1 MSSKTKIA
9 KADVIIS
16 GGGVA
21 GLALAALL
29 GQAGL
34 DIHIIDP
41 APPQPLKDTVPSAR
55 TVALMQSSLNV
66 IKSTGI
72 WDKIEEFANPLR
84 TMRIIDAN
92 GDTIDT
98 DFEANDLGMPQFGF
112 NIPNSVLRSALYEI
126 VKKLPSVTWHSDVLK
141 YYRANNFIEVD
152 LSDKTITGSLLV
164 GVDGKKS
171 KVRQI
176 AGIDCKIKDYEQS
189 AITCI
194 VAHSRSHNDTAT
206 EFHRSAGPLA
216 FVPLPG
222 NRSSVVWIEPSERAN
237 RIIKLRKNEFT
248 TTLQDAGKSILG
260 ALELQSTPEAWPIT
274 SLKADRLTAPRV
286 ALAAEAA
293 HVMSPVTAQGLN
305 LSLRDIAALAETIVD
320 AARAGLDIGS
330 EIVLNKYERRRIPDI
345 KTRVFGVDGMNSI
358 IKTEFGFVRGL
369 RRSGLKTVSSVPPL
383 KKFAMRHG
391 LAPDIDAG
399 RLMKGEA
406 L

>member
-1 MSSKTKIA
+1 M
-9 KADVIIS
+9 
-16 GGGVA
+16 
-21 GLALAALL
+21 
-29 GQAGL
+29 
-34 DIHIIDP
+34 
-41 APPQPLKDTVPSAR
+41 
-55 TVALMQSSLNV
+55 
-66 IKSTGI
+66 
-72 WDKIEEFANPLR
+72 
-84 TMRIIDAN
+84 
-92 GDTIDT
+92 
-98 DFEANDLGMPQFGF
+98 
-112 NIPNSVLRSALYEI
+112 
-126 VKKLPSVTWHSDVLK
+126 
-141 YYRANNFIEVD
+141 
-152 LSDKTITGSLLV
+152 LV

-176 AGIDCKIKDYEQS
+176 AGIECNIKDYDQS

-206 EFHRSAGPLA
+206 EFHRPAGPLA

-222 NRSSVVWIEPSERAN
+222 NRSSVVWIEPKERAEQ
-237 RIIKLRKNEFT
+237 IIRLRKNECT
-248 TTLQDAGKSILG
+248 TALQDAGNSILG

-274 SLKADRLTAPRV
+274 SLKADQLTAPR
-286 ALAAEAA
+286 AAIAAEAA

-330 EIVLNKYERRRIPDI
+330 ETVLNKYERRRIPDI
-345 KTRVFGVDGMNSI
+345 RTRVFGVDSMNTI
-358 IKTEFGFVRGL
+358 IKTEFGFIRGL

>member
-1 MSSKTKIA
+1 MPKTQSV

-21 GLALAALL
+21 GLVVAALL

-41 APPQPLKDTVPSAR
+41 APPQPLKDTAPSAR
-55 TVALMQSSLNV
+55 TVALMQSSIHV
-66 IKSTGI
+66 IKSTGM
-72 WDKIEEFANPLR
+72 WDKISEHANPLR
-84 TMRIIDAN
+84 TMRIIDPN
-92 GDTIDT
+92 GDIIDT
-98 DFEANDLGMPQFGF
+98 DFEASDIGLPQFGY
-112 NIPNSVLRSALYEI
+112 NIPNNILRAALYEV
-126 VKKLPSVTWHSDVLK
+126 VKKLSSVTWHSDTLLH
-141 YYRANNFIEVD
+141 YSVD
-152 LSDKTITGSLLV
+152 NSVHVELSEQTISGSLLV
-164 GVDGKKS
+164 GVDGRKS

-176 AGIDCKIKDYEQS
+176 AGIDCKTKDYGQS

-206 EFHRSAGPLA
+206 EFHRPSGPLA

-222 NRSSVVWIEPSERAN
+222 NRCSVVWIEPTDRAN
-237 RIIKLRKNEFT
+237 QIIKLRKNEFT
-248 TTLQDAGKSILG
+248 AALQEAGNSILG
-260 ALELQSTPEAWPIT
+260 ALELQSTPEAWPIA

-286 ALAAEAA
+286 AIAAEAA

-330 EIVLNKYERRRIPDI
+330 ETVLNKYERRRIPDI
-345 KTRVFGVDGMNSI
+345 RTRVFGVDSMNSI
-358 IKTEFGFVRGL
+358 IKTEFGFIRGL
-369 RRSGLKTVSSVPPL
+369 RRNGLKTVSSVPPL

-399 RLMKGEA
+399 RLMKG
-406 L
+406 LPL

>member
-34 DIHIIDP
+34 DIHVIDP
-41 APPQPLKDTVPSAR
+41 APPQPLKDTAPSAR
-55 TVALMQSSLNV
+55 TVALMQSSMNV

-72 WDKIEEFANPLR
+72 WDKISEHANKLR
-84 TMRIIDAN
+84 TMRIIDGN
-92 GDTIDT
+92 GDEIDT
-98 DFEANDLGMPQFGF
+98 YFEANDIGLPQFGY
-112 NIPNSVLRSALYEI
+112 NIPNSILRAALYE
-126 VKKLPSVTWHSDVLK
+126 VVRKLPSITWHSDALVN
-141 YYRANNFIEVD
+141 YSVD
-152 LSDKTITGSLLV
+152 SAVHVELSKQTITASLLV

-176 AGIDCKIKDYEQS
+176 AGIECNIKDYDQS

-206 EFHRSAGPLA
+206 EFHRPAGPLA

-222 NRSSVVWIEPSERAN
+222 NRSSVVWIEPKERAEQ
-237 RIIKLRKNEFT
+237 IIRLRKNEFT
-248 TTLQDAGKSILG
+248 TALQDAGNSILG

-274 SLKADRLTAPRV
+274 SLKADQLTAPR
-286 ALAAEAA
+286 AAIAAEAA

-330 EIVLNKYERRRIPDI
+330 ETVLNKYERRRIPDI
-345 KTRVFGVDGMNSI
+345 RTRVFGVDSMNTI
-358 IKTEFGFVRGL
+358 IKTEFGFIRGL